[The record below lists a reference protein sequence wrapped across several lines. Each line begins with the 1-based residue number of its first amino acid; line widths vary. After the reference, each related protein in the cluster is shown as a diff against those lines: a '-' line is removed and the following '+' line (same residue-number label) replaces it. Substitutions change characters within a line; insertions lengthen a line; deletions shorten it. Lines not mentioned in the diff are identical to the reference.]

1 MGVDKLSKNNFS
13 KIFKKWKM
21 EVIYLYYT
29 KKNCSR
35 SSSKKIFSKKKN
47 LKTNSGISPIKIF
60 YFPKIS
66 PGKKSWSKPAM
77 YTFLPLVPVPLFHCI
92 PKRSAWNFSTESSTC
107 SLLHW
112 EYHLKGNDW
121 SKRMMLEKQNFW
133 PSQYM

>member
-1 MGVDKLSKNNFS
+1 MLINSVKTISVKFLKSE
-13 KIFKKWKM
+13 KWKLF
-21 EVIYLYYT
+21 ICIIL
-29 KKNCSR
+29 
-35 SSSKKIFSKKKN
+35 KKIAQGVPPKNIFKKKN

-77 YTFLPLVPVPLFHCI
+77 YTFLTLVPVPLLHCI